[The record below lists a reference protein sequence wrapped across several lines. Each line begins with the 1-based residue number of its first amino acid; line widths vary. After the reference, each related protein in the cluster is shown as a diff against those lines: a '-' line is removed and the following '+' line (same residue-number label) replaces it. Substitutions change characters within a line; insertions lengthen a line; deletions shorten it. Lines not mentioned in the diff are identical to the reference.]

1 MLFQTIQGNKNS
13 FICVIYFTLT
23 LNYQESK
30 GCLQKKNIAQ
40 KVTLEH
46 TGGRG
51 QNLFV
56 TCPIRVGWW
65 ISEVCADQVILKHL
79 YIETTVQKD
88 FSQKSIFSRE
98 ITFEKWPKNEKLWFS
113 RKQANILKSF
123 RSWTPNIFHF

>member
-51 QNLFV
+51 VKKFPL
-56 TCPIRVGWW
+56 
-65 ISEVCADQVILKHL
+65 LH
-79 YIETTVQKD
+79 QKGD
-88 FSQKSIFSRE
+88 IYLWRE
-98 ITFEKWPKNEKLWFS
+98 GS
-113 RKQANILKSF
+113 KSF
-123 RSWTPNIFHF
+123 CHMSHVHFCVFVSTQFLAFFEALHYEKFIYHVIK